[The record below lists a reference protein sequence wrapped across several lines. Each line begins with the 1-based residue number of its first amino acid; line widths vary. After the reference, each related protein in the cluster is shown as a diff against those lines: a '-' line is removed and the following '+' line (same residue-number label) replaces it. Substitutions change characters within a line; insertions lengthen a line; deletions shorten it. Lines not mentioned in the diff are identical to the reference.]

1 MAKIVIHVH
10 HEAFNLPN
18 EGQIPK
24 DWIAKFV
31 QHNEHPLEMVPN
43 NPCFILQLLFSHI

>member
-1 MAKIVIHVH
+1 MAKIAIHVH

-24 DWIAKFV
+24 DWIAKFALWAT
-31 QHNEHPLEMVPN
+31 Q
-43 NPCFILQLLFSHI
+43 